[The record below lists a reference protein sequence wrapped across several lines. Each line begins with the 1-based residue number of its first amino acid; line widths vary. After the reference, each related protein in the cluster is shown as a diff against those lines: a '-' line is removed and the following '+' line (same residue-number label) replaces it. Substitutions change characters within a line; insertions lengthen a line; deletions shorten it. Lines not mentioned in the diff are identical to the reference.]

1 VGSTTAQGIDSFSFR
16 QGTKLE
22 FDRGREKRRGCARP
36 VHTCAG
42 VVVEGCCLV
51 GGVNAGTWAA
61 ALMQSLGRRR
71 APADPRAGR
80 RRSCRD
86 LGSGALLQALGP
98 GRRRSS
104 GRQSTPAGARE
115 GWRRCSGGSPLL
127 QAPGQG
133 GGAPSICTGARRR
146 LCNVWH

>member
-1 VGSTTAQGIDSFSFR
+1 MQEVTCLGCRLLPLLEWSEWSSGVGSTTAQGIDSFSFR

-71 APADPRAGR
+71 APAGPRAGR
-80 RRSCRD
+80 RRSSR
-86 LGSGALLQALGP
+86 
-98 GRRRSS
+98 
-104 GRQSTPAGARE
+104 
-115 GWRRCSGGSPLL
+115 WRR
-127 QAPGQG
+127 APQG
-133 GGAPSICTGARRR
+133 GGAPAGTWAAARSCRR
-146 LCNVWH
+146 